1 MKRDRFQYIITLF
14 ILFFTTCLTSK
25 EYAFISDIH
34 IIGNHKTRDFI
45 IIRELPFKRGDI
57 VEISK
62 LEMLMEHG
70 RNNLRNL
77 SLFNFVYVSSL
88 TEIDLF
94 PVKYKNVEIVISVDE
109 RWYHWPVIGITL
121 EERNLSSWLKD
132 PTWNKVTAE
141 TGYKLLNL
149 AGRNQTLSTLYIF
162 GHNKGFRFK
171 YSNITLG
178 KEGKHFFDFALLR
191 RYSRREN
198 ILSILDKPE
207 YLYSDTSFLTSSYSA
222 SVVYTY
228 RPRLRVK
235 NKISLEYEYT
245 SLDISVINNNRKYWG
260 DNKTDRSAFTLT
272 YGLILDQ
279 RDDIQYPLDGYYM
292 NYQIKGYTSAD
303 MSILYGQ
310 LKGDLQYY
318 RGLFHRVNFAARVQ
332 WALSAKNVE
341 GYIFDRAFGY
351 DDVSLRGY
359 EFYVADG
366 QHYAVFSPT
375 IRYNI
380 LPTSVYYLKFLRFL
394 PKFNRI
400 HMTIYGK
407 SFFDA
412 GYVYHKYPNSSNTL
426 SNKLL
431 LSCGLGLDIVTY
443 YDITLS
449 IDYSFNQLRKPGL
462 FVSLK
467 APLQ

>member
-1 MKRDRFQYIITLF
+1 MKRYRFQYIITLF
-14 ILFFTTCLTSK
+14 IIFFTTCLTSK

-57 VEISK
+57 IEISK
-62 LEMLMEHG
+62 LELLMEHG

-162 GHNKGFRFK
+162 GHNKGFRLK

-292 NYQIKGYTSAD
+292 NYQIKGYASAD

-310 LKGDLQYY
+310 FKGDLQYY
-318 RGLFHRVNFAARVQ
+318 RDLFRRVNFAARLQ
-332 WALSAKNVE
+332 WALSAK
-341 GYIFDRAFGY
+341 
-351 DDVSLRGY
+351 
-359 EFYVADG
+359 
-366 QHYAVFSPT
+366 
-375 IRYNI
+375 
-380 LPTSVYYLKFLRFL
+380 K
-394 PKFNRI
+394 
-400 HMTIYGK
+400 
-407 SFFDA
+407 
-412 GYVYHKYPNSSNTL
+412 
-426 SNKLL
+426 
-431 LSCGLGLDIVTY
+431 C
-443 YDITLS
+443 
-449 IDYSFNQLRKPGL
+449 
-462 FVSLK
+462 
-467 APLQ
+467 